1 MAVKIRLQRHGKKNA
16 PFYFV
21 VVADARSPRDGKF
34 IEKLGS
40 YNPNTNPATIEL
52 NTAMSLEWIRNGAQ
66 PTETAKRILSYKG
79 VFYKKYL
86 ETGIAKGVLTQ
97 EQADVKMAEWL
108 SAKDNKVQGKVEGL
122 VGAASK
128 EAKARFAAELKV
140 KAARAEAI
148 VKKNTPPP
156 APEPEVEEVA
166 EVVAEVAAPEVI
178 AEVAAPEVIAEV
190 AAPEVVA
197 EVVAEVAAPEV
208 VAEVVAEIAAPE
220 VVAEVVAEVAA
231 SEAVAAA
238 ETTEPEETTQA

>member
-166 EVVAEVAAPEVI
+166 EVVAEVAAPEVV
-178 AEVAAPEVIAEV
+178 AEVVAEV

-208 VAEVVAEIAAPE
+208 VAEVVAEVAAP
-220 VVAEVVAEVAA
+220 
-231 SEAVAAA
+231 EAVAAA

>member
-156 APEPEVEEVA
+156 APEPEVEVVA
-166 EVVAEVAAPEVI
+166 EVV
-178 AEVAAPEVIAEV
+178 AEV

-208 VAEVVAEIAAPE
+208 VAEVVAEVAAPE
-220 VVAEVVAEVAA
+220 V
-231 SEAVAAA
+231 VAAA

>member
-166 EVVAEVAAPEVI
+166 EVVAEVAAPEVV
-178 AEVAAPEVIAEV
+178 AEVVAEV

-197 EVVAEVAAPEV
+197 EVVAEVAAPE
-208 VAEVVAEIAAPE
+208 
-220 VVAEVVAEVAA
+220 
-231 SEAVAAA
+231 AVAAA